1 MPRYLRRLLNSDVYI
16 LVQPSGSAL
25 WFLKLLLVVIHTLK
39 YQTNVK
45 QTDKNTPLTPNVG
58 PWEGCRRQAKEFSL
72 RWAERAWTRPMVT
85 VLFPS
90 PRGVGVILK
99 NIDRKHSQHM
109 LSHIQWEEVVDLHLF
124 ILIPSSLFFFPLISL
139 Y

>member
-1 MPRYLRRLLNSDVYI
+1 MPHYLKRLLSSDVYI

-25 WFLKLLLVVIHTLK
+25 NTLK

-72 RWAERAWTRPMVT
+72 R
-85 VLFPS
+85 
-90 PRGVGVILK
+90 
-99 NIDRKHSQHM
+99 
-109 LSHIQWEEVVDLHLF
+109 
-124 ILIPSSLFFFPLISL
+124 
-139 Y
+139 